1 MAEAA
6 ASAATTADE
15 YNSHHEDISE
25 RIYEFRHAKAEVDE
39 KKRWSQPLRV
49 IGMGS
54 GANRG
59 NRSHRRINSQ
69 AEASSGGNTPDPMSP
84 SQVDSVEVTT
94 RPSTPDETTT
104 PLGTPNSIKGRRRTS
119 STTIKSRDRN
129 PS

>member
-1 MAEAA
+1 
-6 ASAATTADE
+6 
-15 YNSHHEDISE
+15 
-25 RIYEFRHAKAEVDE
+25 
-39 KKRWSQPLRV
+39 
-49 IGMGS
+49 MGS

-84 SQVDSVEVTT
+84 CQVDSVEVAT

-104 PLGTPNSIKGRRRTS
+104 PVGTPNSGAATIKGRRRTS

-129 PS
+129 PSEDAPSSRCTTPGTTEPQHSQLPTTTPSQLPQLYPWVD